1 MNLKIMFKF
10 GNFIDN
16 FKKYFLDY
24 NILDV
29 DDLDMFS
36 KTLQKIKRNLKNID
50 INVQTKFLPVLNDI
64 IEFNDDLLMNKII
77 DNI

>member
-1 MNLKIMFKF
+1 MNLKIVIKF
-10 GNFIDN
+10 GELIDS

-24 NILDV
+24 LNLDV

-50 INVQTKFLPVLNDI
+50 ANVQNKFLPILNDV

-77 DNI
+77 DDI

>member
-77 DNI
+77 ENI

>member
-1 MNLKIMFKF
+1 MNLKIMFRF

>member
-1 MNLKIMFKF
+1 MNLKMMLRF

>member
-50 INVQTKFLPVLNDI
+50 VNVQTKFLPVLNDI

>member
-50 INVQTKFLPVLNDI
+50 INVQTKFLSVLNDI

>member
-16 FKKYFLDY
+16 FKKYFFDY
-24 NILDV
+24 YILDV

>member
-29 DDLDMFS
+29 DDLYMFS